1 MYGISEPV
9 ATITPTITVTEYKP
23 APVVA
28 YFSSRGPS
36 AQTGNILKVEFSLNR
51 PLARCCVGVYAN

>member
-1 MYGISEPV
+1 MISLKMYEISEPV
-9 ATITPTITVTEYKP
+9 ATITPSITVTEYKP

-36 AQTGNILKVEFSLNR
+36 AQTGNILKVPALSNL
-51 PLARCCVGVYAN
+51 LAR